1 MCPHDLRVWQVLKAI
16 KVNPLQSISNLGRQV
31 DLGKSWV
38 NHRFKTE
45 MGVSLGVFITEQ
57 RLEMAAALLRSTEK
71 QIKEITRAVGY
82 EHEPSFVRAFKKRFN
97 CSPGVYRI
105 MHKTLLVA
113 GMSEEERN
121 RVLSMSSSLSAEN
134 ANKNADLLIETA

>member
-1 MCPHDLRVWQVLKAI
+1 MSPHDFRVWQVLKAI
-16 KVNPLQSISNLGRQV
+16 KVNPLQSIGDLGRQV
-31 DLGKSWV
+31 DLSKSWV

-57 RLEMAAALLRSTEK
+57 RLEMAAALLRSTDK

-82 EHEPSFVRAFKKRFN
+82 EHEPSFVRAFKRRFSR
-97 CSPGVYRI
+97 SPGAYRI

-121 RVLSMSSSLSAEN
+121 RVLALRSSLSAEN
-134 ANKNADLLIETA
+134 ANKNTHPLTETS